1 MIGRLAG
8 LVIEK
13 KAPWILIDVQ
23 GVGYEV
29 QVPMTTYYEI
39 PELGQSILLHIHFVV
54 REDAQLLYGF
64 HSVLDRSLFR
74 QLLKISGVG
83 PKLALTLLSGMEA
96 VQLMHCLERADV
108 QQLVGLPGVGKKT
121 AERIVMEMKDKLGQ
135 VEGAGFTPQLTT
147 PVAVTDQQQAE
158 LDAEQ
163 ALISLGYKDKDA
175 NKMIKAVAGEAQ
187 TSEAMIRL
195 ALKKVVA
202 A

>member
-1 MIGRLAG
+1 MIGRLKG
-8 LVIEK
+8 IVIEK
-13 KAPWILIDVQ
+13 KAPWIVIDIQ

-29 QVPMTTYYEI
+29 QVPMTTYYQV
-39 PELGQSILLHIHFVV
+39 PEVGQPVMLHTHFVV

-64 HSVLDRSLFR
+64 HALLDRSLFR
-74 QLLKISGVG
+74 QLLKISNVG

-96 VQLMHCLERADV
+96 AELISCLEKSDLQR
-108 QQLVGLPGVGKKT
+108 LIGLPGVGKKT
-121 AERIVMEMKDKLGQ
+121 AERIVMEMKDKLSQLEG
-135 VEGAGFTPQLTT
+135 EGAAAQFNS
-147 PVAVTDQQQAE
+147 AIVTHGQQAL

-195 ALKKVVA
+195 ALQRA
-202 A
+202 IN